1 MDNSPNKNCWL
12 CKYATV
18 IFFIAL
24 DMIISF
30 GGGVN
35 ETAWILLQLL
45 LGSFYV
51 KSAVLEEVKQTE
63 LTVKQIKV
71 STLLLCL
78 MSGLVVRHIALSYM
92 LS

>member
-1 MDNSPNKNCWL
+1 MDNSPNKNCL
-12 CKYATV
+12 PCKYASV
-18 IFFIAL
+18 VFFIAL

-30 GGGVN
+30 GGGVH

-51 KSAVLEEVKQTE
+51 KSAVLEETKQTE
-63 LTVKQIKV
+63 LKAKQIKV

-78 MSGLVVRHIALSYM
+78 MSGLVFRHIVLSYM